1 MKARLDIFLAMFSAG
16 LISGSSVILVTSDW
30 QHSGGYFFFYTQISV
45 ACQTN
50 WKKVRLV
57 ALQPLCYES
66 GTEEPFR
73 PLFQTHIIALGGS
86 AMPRDLVRDGLR
98 FKLAQRYQE
107 NPTHFLSLSKQAI
120 DSPMAREILAE
131 LRNAGH
137 VEEDVRG
144 TIRLTP
150 RGYRAFQNDPPPY
163 SYEN

>member
-1 MKARLDIFLAMFSAG
+1 M
-16 LISGSSVILVTSDW
+16 
-30 QHSGGYFFFYTQISV
+30 
-45 ACQTN
+45 
-50 WKKVRLV
+50 
-57 ALQPLCYES
+57 
-66 GTEEPFR
+66 
-73 PLFQTHIIALGGS
+73 

-107 NPTHFLSLSKQAI
+107 NPAHFLSLSKQAI

>member
-1 MKARLDIFLAMFSAG
+1 
-16 LISGSSVILVTSDW
+16 
-30 QHSGGYFFFYTQISV
+30 
-45 ACQTN
+45 
-50 WKKVRLV
+50 
-57 ALQPLCYES
+57 
-66 GTEEPFR
+66 
-73 PLFQTHIIALGGS
+73 
-86 AMPRDLVRDGLR
+86 MPRDLVRDGLR

>member
-1 MKARLDIFLAMFSAG
+1 
-16 LISGSSVILVTSDW
+16 
-30 QHSGGYFFFYTQISV
+30 
-45 ACQTN
+45 
-50 WKKVRLV
+50 
-57 ALQPLCYES
+57 
-66 GTEEPFR
+66 
-73 PLFQTHIIALGGS
+73 
-86 AMPRDLVRDGLR
+86 MPRDLVRDGLR

-120 DSPMAREILAE
+120 DSPMARKILAE

-144 TIRLTP
+144 TVRLTP